1 MSRVRTRPTRDDTRE
16 KLFEAAARVFEEQG
30 IGGASIEAIAAA
42 AGFTRGAF
50 YSNFK
55 SKDELIIAMLED
67 HVEQSIRRNL
77 DLLARHK
84 NLADFIDALKTMDRS
99 RQDPLGRSPLLHM
112 EMILFVAR
120 AEKRR
125 PELAKRLRARRKLIT
140 DIVETT
146 LKNSGR
152 NGSLNPT
159 WTGAILLALEDGF
172 RLHRLIDPE
181 TTPADSFLRAIGDLQ
196 RAIGIRRPDERC
208 DSGRFSAALAPA
220 CALCNW
226 PGDRA
231 HLARATPCQI
241 AKRGQRADGDADRK
255 GDGVIAGEVVQQAG
269 DPGTRGAAGERRQHD
284 GAEDA
289 AVMLALKDLQHHRAH
304 DRGQAVAERAL
315 RQAS

>member
-50 YSNFK
+50 YSNFTG
-55 SKDELIIAMLED
+55 KDELIIAMLED

-77 DLLARHK
+77 DLLADHK
-84 NLADFIDALKTMDRS
+84 DPADFIDALKTMDRS

-125 PELAKRLRARRKLIT
+125 PELAKRLRARRKLIA

-146 LKNSGR
+146 SRDSGR
-152 NGSLNPT
+152 SVSLSPIWN
-159 WTGAILLALEDGF
+159 GAILLALEDGF

-181 TTPADSFLRAIGDLQ
+181 TTPADSFLRTIGDLQ
-196 RAIGIRRPDERC
+196 RWESCRR
-208 DSGRFSAALAPA
+208 
-220 CALCNW
+220 
-226 PGDRA
+226 
-231 HLARATPCQI
+231 
-241 AKRGQRADGDADRK
+241 
-255 GDGVIAGEVVQQAG
+255 GE
-269 DPGTRGAAGERRQHD
+269 
-284 GAEDA
+284 
-289 AVMLALKDLQHHRAH
+289 K
-304 DRGQAVAERAL
+304 
-315 RQAS
+315 S

>member
-1 MSRVRTRPTRDDTRE
+1 MSRVRTRPTRDDTCE

-30 IGGASIEAIAAA
+30 IGGASIETIAAA

-77 DLLARHK
+77 DLLDRHRSP
-84 NLADFIDALKTMDRS
+84 ADFIEALRTMDRS

-125 PELAKRLRARRKLIT
+125 PELAKRLRARRKLVS
-140 DIVETT
+140 DIVEATS
-146 LKNSGR
+146 KNSGKNR
-152 NGSLNPT
+152 YLNPA

-181 TTPADSFLRAIGDLQ
+181 TTPPDSFLRAIGDLQ
-196 RAIGIRRPDERC
+196 RAIGI
-208 DSGRFSAALAPA
+208 STA
-220 CALCNW
+220 
-226 PGDRA
+226 
-231 HLARATPCQI
+231 
-241 AKRGQRADGDADRK
+241 
-255 GDGVIAGEVVQQAG
+255 
-269 DPGTRGAAGERRQHD
+269 
-284 GAEDA
+284 
-289 AVMLALKDLQHHRAH
+289 
-304 DRGQAVAERAL
+304 
-315 RQAS
+315 

>member
-1 MSRVRTRPTRDDTRE
+1 MSRVRTRPTRDDTCE

-42 AGFTRGAF
+42 AGFSRGAF

-67 HVEQSIRRNL
+67 HVEQSIRRIL
-77 DLLARHK
+77 DLLARHS
-84 NLADFIDALKTMDRS
+84 NLADFLDALKSMDRS

-125 PELAKRLRARRKLIT
+125 PDLAKRLRARRKLVA

-146 LKNSGR
+146 LKKGGR
-152 NGSLNPT
+152 NGFLNPT
-159 WTGAILLALEDGF
+159 WAGAILLALEDGF

-196 RAIGIRRPDERC
+196 RAMAI
-208 DSGRFSAALAPA
+208 STA
-220 CALCNW
+220 
-226 PGDRA
+226 
-231 HLARATPCQI
+231 
-241 AKRGQRADGDADRK
+241 
-255 GDGVIAGEVVQQAG
+255 
-269 DPGTRGAAGERRQHD
+269 
-284 GAEDA
+284 
-289 AVMLALKDLQHHRAH
+289 
-304 DRGQAVAERAL
+304 
-315 RQAS
+315 

>member
-67 HVEQSIRRNL
+67 HVEQSIGRIR
-77 DLLARHK
+77 DLLEKHK
-84 NLADFIDALKTMDRS
+84 NLADFIDALKTMNRS
-99 RQDPLGRSPLLHM
+99 QQDPLGRSPLLHM

-125 PELAKRLRARRKLIT
+125 PELAKRLRARRKLVA

-146 LKNSGR
+146 LQNSGKNR
-152 NGSLNPT
+152 SVNPA
-159 WTGAILLALEDGF
+159 WTAAIVLALEDGF

-181 TTPADSFLRAIGDLQ
+181 TTPSDSFLRAITDLQ
-196 RAIGIRRPDERC
+196 RAIGI
-208 DSGRFSAALAPA
+208 A
-220 CALCNW
+220 
-226 PGDRA
+226 
-231 HLARATPCQI
+231 
-241 AKRGQRADGDADRK
+241 
-255 GDGVIAGEVVQQAG
+255 
-269 DPGTRGAAGERRQHD
+269 
-284 GAEDA
+284 
-289 AVMLALKDLQHHRAH
+289 
-304 DRGQAVAERAL
+304 
-315 RQAS
+315 

>member
-1 MSRVRTRPTRDDTRE
+1 MSRVRTRPTRDDTCE

-50 YSNFK
+50 YSNFD

-77 DLLARHK
+77 DLLAKHD

-120 AEKRR
+120 AEQRR
-125 PELAKRLRARRKLIT
+125 PELAKRLRARRKLIA
-140 DIVETT
+140 DIVGTT
-146 LKNSGR
+146 LKNSGK
-152 NGSLNPT
+152 NPSLNPT
-159 WTGAILLALEDGF
+159 WTAAIVLALEDGF

-196 RAIGIRRPDERC
+196 RAIGV
-208 DSGRFSAALAPA
+208 SSA
-220 CALCNW
+220 
-226 PGDRA
+226 
-231 HLARATPCQI
+231 
-241 AKRGQRADGDADRK
+241 
-255 GDGVIAGEVVQQAG
+255 
-269 DPGTRGAAGERRQHD
+269 
-284 GAEDA
+284 
-289 AVMLALKDLQHHRAH
+289 
-304 DRGQAVAERAL
+304 
-315 RQAS
+315 

>member
-67 HVEQSIRRNL
+67 HVEQSIARIR

-84 NLADFIDALKTMDRS
+84 NLADFIEALKTMDRS

-125 PELAKRLRARRKLIT
+125 PELAKRLRARRKLVA
-140 DIVETT
+140 DIIETT
-146 LKNSGR
+146 AKNSGR
-152 NGSLNPT
+152 TTILNPA
-159 WTGAILLALEDGF
+159 WAGALVLALEDGF

-181 TTPADSFLRAIGDLQ
+181 TTPPDSFLRAIGDLQ
-196 RAIGIRRPDERC
+196 RAMGI
-208 DSGRFSAALAPA
+208 SSA
-220 CALCNW
+220 
-226 PGDRA
+226 
-231 HLARATPCQI
+231 
-241 AKRGQRADGDADRK
+241 
-255 GDGVIAGEVVQQAG
+255 
-269 DPGTRGAAGERRQHD
+269 
-284 GAEDA
+284 
-289 AVMLALKDLQHHRAH
+289 
-304 DRGQAVAERAL
+304 
-315 RQAS
+315 

>member
-1 MSRVRTRPTRDDTRE
+1 MSRLRTRPTRDDTRD
-16 KLFEAAARVFEEQG
+16 KLFEAAARMFEEQG

-77 DLLARHK
+77 DLLDRHK
-84 NLADFIDALKTMDRS
+84 KLADFIDALKNMDRS

-125 PELAKRLRARRKLIT
+125 PDLAKRLRARRKLIT

-152 NGSLNPT
+152 NPALNPT
-159 WTGAILLALEDGF
+159 WTAAIVLALEDGF

-181 TTPADSFLRAIGDLQ
+181 TTPADSFLRAISDLQ
-196 RAIGIRRPDERC
+196 RAIGA
-208 DSGRFSAALAPA
+208 SSA
-220 CALCNW
+220 
-226 PGDRA
+226 
-231 HLARATPCQI
+231 
-241 AKRGQRADGDADRK
+241 
-255 GDGVIAGEVVQQAG
+255 
-269 DPGTRGAAGERRQHD
+269 
-284 GAEDA
+284 
-289 AVMLALKDLQHHRAH
+289 
-304 DRGQAVAERAL
+304 
-315 RQAS
+315 

>member
-16 KLFEAAARVFEEQG
+16 KLFEAAARVFEELG

-55 SKDELIIAMLED
+55 SRDELIIAMLED
-67 HVEQSIRRNL
+67 HVEQSIRRTH

-84 NLADFIDALKTMDRS
+84 SLADFIDALKTMDRS
-99 RQDPLGRSPLLHM
+99 QQDPLGRSPLLHM

-140 DIVETT
+140 DILETT
-146 LKNSGR
+146 AKNSGP
-152 NGSLNPT
+152 NTILNPT
-159 WTGAILLALEDGF
+159 WAGSVVLALEDGF

-196 RAIGIRRPDERC
+196 RAMGI
-208 DSGRFSAALAPA
+208 SSA
-220 CALCNW
+220 
-226 PGDRA
+226 
-231 HLARATPCQI
+231 
-241 AKRGQRADGDADRK
+241 
-255 GDGVIAGEVVQQAG
+255 
-269 DPGTRGAAGERRQHD
+269 
-284 GAEDA
+284 
-289 AVMLALKDLQHHRAH
+289 
-304 DRGQAVAERAL
+304 
-315 RQAS
+315 